1 MKRTAI
7 SIVAALLTS
16 LSAQAQVNPMVLS
29 ENHAMVRLETGCKY
43 VLLPVEEKAEMPT
56 YASLVWRTSVRV
68 VRMYDWQLTTW
79 TITCP

>member
-29 ENHAMVRLETGCKY
+29 ENHAIDRMQVCT
-43 VLLPVEEKAEMPT
+43 
-56 YASLVWRTSVRV
+56 AS
-68 VRMYDWQLTTW
+68 
-79 TITCP
+79 C